1 MKLNN
6 QDYNLILESLEYT
19 RFKYENSDK
28 HPTYEFK
35 QEQLKKVNDL
45 IFKIKEMSKNRER

>member
-1 MKLNN
+1 MKLNKE
-6 QDYNLILESLEYT
+6 DYNLILESLDYT
-19 RFKYENSDK
+19 RFNYENSDK

-45 IFKIKEMSKNRER
+45 IMKVKEVAKSMG

>member
-19 RFKYENSDK
+19 RLNYENSDK

-45 IFKIKEMSKNRER
+45 ILKVKEVAKSNTE